1 VQAPK
6 PTGCYTLSC
15 ERKENGWHVRANGG
29 VGFWTGTDSG
39 DMGFYGGVDLGYT
52 MCNCVGIDA
61 FYRYAGTQF
70 DRMLPGGLL
79 EDSGDFHTVG
89 LKATFDK
96 TFSDTSRWYWFAGLG
111 AGYFKSRRFQV
122 NDDGIAGFGEAGL
135 GYMLSNAMR
144 IRLGLNVHA
153 MDTVTGRLDPANDTS
168 SRLLWLIAPT
178 LGFDLDF

>member
-1 VQAPK
+1 MVHEAD
-6 PTGCYTLSC
+6 TRDAGAA
-15 ERKENGWHVRANGG
+15 RRAN
-29 VGFWTGTDSG
+29 VL
-39 DMGFYGGVDLGYT
+39 V
-52 MCNCVGIDA
+52 
-61 FYRYAGTQF
+61 
-70 DRMLPGGLL
+70 
-79 EDSGDFHTVG
+79 
-89 LKATFDK
+89 
-96 TFSDTSRWYWFAGLG
+96 
-111 AGYFKSRRFQV
+111 V